1 VKFNINKILSEW
13 AYRVD
18 DGQPDV
24 TNTDHVNQLREVL
37 YNFGLPYKFIV
48 EYVSNLQELEFRS
61 KKGYDRY
68 SSKHKI
74 RPTTKVTVGGK
85 ETTAGELDDKDKES
99 SDDVTQVTKHGAKQ
113 PGLGTGRKNLKGPTS
128 SEKSLT
134 GNVEFEKKLL
144 KTINS
149 LTDDNDMDLCK
160 ISVPGTNLFCAD
172 NKQIPRK
179 QMPQLKAVP
188 DSGSEA
194 ERLAKAGEL
203 DIDPRTGEVNTE
215 PIFKK
220 MLEDEGIPMGEPAPR
235 KVATLK
241 ATQNQLVGSKVN
253 MLNKVLSGEQ
263 PFEGKTLSPEEL
275 KKFQDSL
282 REPIIIS
289 NDGYI
294 LDGHHRWAALVQ
306 HDIANGGTGDVEI
319 DVKEVDLDAEAL
331 VNKANEFA
339 GEMGLPVH
347 AAGSLDEPETQPKP
361 KTESQ
366 KELVDKIFKTEKV
379 KGIKGGTSSG
389 LLNEAVSVN
398 TGIVNEAE
406 SKLDSNG
413 IIDKNKSAADNLNSL
428 NENYDKSIDII
439 VESLEN
445 DPDFLDSPLYKKTVG
460 KQKMSKRIESMRKI
474 AGSVAGNKKMI
485 LEAEAKHGWN
495 SNKTDTERFIGSDN
509 DLERAANKV
518 NDFVKKTG
526 KNGYLLTPTGKKIP
540 FYNKDG
546 SPNIIEYEN
555 KEGELVKGT
564 IEEVVKHQILHSG
577 GGKNAGDTISLS
589 TNEGDPNGIIFHNV
603 SNKTSTG
610 DQIAHSTPKQD
621 REKKTSVIDKLTK
634 DNELTKDQAA
644 AATEIIKEAETKKLE
659 SDKQL
664 HRVSEKPA
672 QTLKDEMANDKAFK
686 KQVEHSFNND
696 KVPNKELSNDP
707 NWPDANNPDHWRGP
721 KRGEGI
727 NKDRQQAIIDKHGGL
742 DGFIDYMQ
750 NQDDSQPNAEER
762 KIMQR
767 LCSRFKHKEGLD
779 VEKKIGALRQ
789 EWINAD
795 EEEHKKLNKTKLD
808 HKIEYKDKDGND
820 KEIKIELGMGD
831 KLQAEEIM
839 GMCHFHFA
847 DDDFKDVI
855 LKDTS
860 ITNNGGTNV
869 TGKMLKDCLGVNN
882 KTQFLGGLKRGET
895 RVQQDSSKNA
905 TGLVIQE
912 YALVIQIND
921 NPPPDVIEKRVPIV
935 EKRYR
940 PVAGKTATIDSVG
953 KWAPEMQACFESK
966 RNK

>member
-1 VKFNINKILSEW
+1 MKFNLNKILSEW

-24 TNTDHVNQLREVL
+24 TNTDHVNHLREIL
-37 YNFGLPYKFIV
+37 YNFGLPHKFIV
-48 EYVSNLQELEFRS
+48 EYVHGLTEIDFRNQQAFQ
-61 KKGYDRY
+61 KYNA
-68 SSKHKI
+68 KHKM
-74 RPTTKVTVGGK
+74 RATTKVNIAGK
-85 ETTAGELDDKDKES
+85 DTTAGEETTATSTDSKE
-99 SDDVTQVTKHGAKQ
+99 
-113 PGLGTGRKNLKGPTS
+113 
-128 SEKSLT
+128 
-134 GNVEFEKKLL
+134 
-144 KTINS
+144 
-149 LTDDNDMDLCK
+149 
-160 ISVPGTNLFCAD
+160 
-172 NKQIPRK
+172 
-179 QMPQLKAVP
+179 
-188 DSGSEA
+188 
-194 ERLAKAGEL
+194 
-203 DIDPRTGEVNTE
+203 TE
-215 PIFKK
+215 
-220 MLEDEGIPMGEPAPR
+220 
-235 KVATLK
+235 K
-241 ATQNQLVGSKVN
+241 AT
-253 MLNKVLSGEQ
+253 
-263 PFEGKTLSPEEL
+263 T
-275 KKFQDSL
+275 
-282 REPIIIS
+282 
-289 NDGYI
+289 
-294 LDGHHRWAALVQ
+294 
-306 HDIANGGTGDVEI
+306 
-319 DVKEVDLDAEAL
+319 
-331 VNKANEFA
+331 KA
-339 GEMGLPVH
+339 
-347 AAGSLDEPETQPKP
+347 QPKP

-366 KELVDKIFKTEKV
+366 KELVDKVFKTEKV

-460 KQKMSKRIESMRKI
+460 KQKGSKRIESMRKI

-485 LEAEAKHGWN
+485 LEAEAKHGWD

-546 SPNIIEYEN
+546 SPKLIEHEN

-564 IEEVVKHQILHSG
+564 IEEVVKHQIIHSG

-621 REKKTSVIDKLTK
+621 REKKTAVIDKLTK
-634 DNELTKDQAA
+634 DNKLTKNQADD
-644 AATEIIKEAETKKLE
+644 ATEIIKEAETKKLE

-672 QTLKDEMANDKAFK
+672 QTLKDEMANDKTFK

-696 KVPNKELSNDP
+696 KVPNKKLSNDP

-727 NKDRQQAIIDKHGGL
+727 NKDRQQAIIDKHVGL

-750 NQDDSQPNAEER
+750 NQDDSQPNGEER

-789 EWINAD
+789 EWVNAD
-795 EEEHKKLNKTKLD
+795 EEEHKKLNKTKLE

-820 KEIKIELGMGD
+820 KEIKMEIGMGD

-869 TGKMLKDCLGVNN
+869 TGKILKDCLGIDN
-882 KTQFLGGLKRGET
+882 KSQFLGGLKRGET
-895 RVQQDSSKNA
+895 RVQQDSSKNV

-921 NPPPDVIEKRVPIV
+921 NPPPEVIEKRVPIV

-940 PVAGKTATIDSVG
+940 PVAGKTATVDSVG